1 MRAAARLRSDHSLQL
16 ATEEE
21 AATKEAKEAL
31 KRARLKMAAEEDE
44 LLDAEEQAEEQARR
58 EAEALA
64 AEAKAAGEQLK
75 KLMKST
81 NRQDTAKLQVNRAIP
96 RSLCCAH
103 TISCDLKLIGNSES
117 LFGFPTIGI
126 NTVTPF
132 VGGNRCP
139 PDGYRRVRHGR
150 EGPA

>member
-1 MRAAARLRSDHSLQL
+1 M

-21 AATKEAKEAL
+21 AATKEAKDAL

-81 NRQDTAKLQVNRAIP
+81 NRQDTAKLQVSRAIP

-103 TISCDLKLIGNSES
+103 TISCYLELVGNFLLWNSES
-117 LFGFPTIGI
+117 LFGFPTVGI

-132 VGGNRCP
+132 V
-139 PDGYRRVRHGR
+139 
-150 EGPA
+150 